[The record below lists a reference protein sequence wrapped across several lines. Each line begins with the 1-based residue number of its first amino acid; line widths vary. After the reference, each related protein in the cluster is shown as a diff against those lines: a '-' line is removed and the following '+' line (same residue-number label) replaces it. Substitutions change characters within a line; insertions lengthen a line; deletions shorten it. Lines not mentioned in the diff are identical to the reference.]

1 MKTEVSTSTNP
12 APAKAPVYFVS
23 LGCPKNLV
31 DSQVMLGMLTK
42 DRYTI
47 TQTPEEAEVVIVN
60 TCSFI
65 EASKEESIETI
76 LEMADLKET
85 ATCKVLV
92 ASGCLPQ
99 RYHKQLEAEMP
110 EVDLFIGTG
119 QYHRITELL
128 DAHGKARELG
138 APLPKRSYIDQPAF
152 IHTENDPRMHTG
164 PIHSAF
170 LKLSEGCNR
179 RCAFCIIPTLR
190 GDVRSRTVESLVAE
204 AKTLAARGVR
214 ELNLVAQDLTHYGLD
229 FKYASP
235 EAGLLP
241 ARLETLLTELVK
253 IEDIDWIRLHYVYP
267 DQFSDELIEIV
278 AREPKIVKYLDM
290 PIQHTSDRVLRSM
303 NRRLTKARLFGLI
316 EKLRAKIPE
325 LVFRT
330 SVIVGFPG
338 ETEEDFE
345 ELCRDIEGLALDH
358 VGVFRFSKEEGTKA
372 GEMGDQ
378 VHAATKRRRSK
389 KLTEILQRQSSTRNE
404 KYVGRKAVIL
414 LEGSSEESELLLQGR
429 MPTQAA
435 EIDGRVLVNDVS
447 YLGFEAEDLRPG
459 DFVEVEIVEAMPH
472 DLVGKAL
479 RIVKKGFTASDAASA
494 TGLRT
499 EIPVER
505 PDAREA
511 SARPDAREAVIPRL
525 APVPLG
531 HSMTH

>member
-1 MKTEVSTSTNP
+1 MKTENLNRTETQTPTQSP
-12 APAKAPVYFVS
+12 GAKSPVYFVS

-47 TQTPEEAEVVIVN
+47 TQNPEDAEVIIVN

-65 EASKEESIETI
+65 QASKEESIETI
-76 LEMADLKET
+76 LEMSDLKES
-85 ATCKVLV
+85 ANCKVLV

-99 RYHKQLEAEMP
+99 RYHKQLETEMP
-110 EVDLFIGTG
+110 EVDMFIGTG

-152 IHTENDPRMHTG
+152 IHTETDPRMHTG
-164 PIHSAF
+164 PLHSAF

-190 GDVRSRTVESLVAE
+190 GDVRSRTVESLVIE
-204 AKTLAARGVR
+204 TKEIAARGVR
-214 ELNLVAQDLTHYGLD
+214 ELNLVAQDLTHYGID
-229 FKYASP
+229 FKYQSP
-235 EAGLLP
+235 QPGMVP
-241 ARLETLLTELVK
+241 AKLETLLTELCKVDG
-253 IEDIDWIRLHYVYP
+253 IEWIRLHYVYP
-267 DQFSDELIEIV
+267 DQFSDELIEV
-278 AREPKIVKYLDM
+278 MAREPKIVKYLDM
-290 PIQHTSDRVLRSM
+290 PIQHTNDKVLRSM
-303 NRRLTKARLFGLI
+303 NRRLTKAKLFALI
-316 EKLRAKIPE
+316 EKLRTKIPG

-338 ETEEDFE
+338 ESEAEFE
-345 ELCRDIEGLALDH
+345 ELCSDIQGLALDH

-372 GEMGDQ
+372 GEMGEQ
-378 VHAATKRRRSK
+378 IHAATKRRRGK
-389 KLTEILQRQSSTRNE
+389 KLTEILQIQSAARNE
-404 KYVGRKAVIL
+404 KYIGQKITIM

-435 EIDGRVLVNDVS
+435 EIDGRVLINDVS
-447 YLGFEAEDLRPG
+447 YLGFEADSLRPG

-479 RIVKKGFTASDAASA
+479 RIVSRGLTMTEAASA
-494 TGLRT
+494 GLKT
-499 EIPVER
+499 
-505 PDAREA
+505 
-511 SARPDAREAVIPRL
+511 VIPAERRL
-525 APVPLG
+525 SSAAA
-531 HSMTH
+531 H

>member
-1 MKTEVSTSTNP
+1 MNDQSVST
-12 APAKAPVYFVS
+12 APSKAPVYFVS

-47 TQTPEEAEVVIVN
+47 TQSPEEAEVIIVN

-76 LEMADLKET
+76 LEMSDFKET
-85 ATCKVLV
+85 AKCKVLV

-128 DAHGKARELG
+128 DAYGKARELG

-152 IHTENDPRMHTG
+152 IHTERDPRMHTG
-164 PIHSAF
+164 PLHSAF

-190 GDVRSRTVESLVAE
+190 GDVRSRTVESLVTE
-204 AKTLAARGVR
+204 AKGLAAQGVR
-214 ELNLVAQDLTHYGLD
+214 ELNLVAQDLTHYGID
-229 FKYASP
+229 FKYKAP
-235 EAGLLP
+235 EAGAMD
-241 ARLETLLTELVK
+241 ARLETLLGELCK
-253 IEDIDWIRLHYVYP
+253 IDGIEWIRLHYVYP
-267 DQFSDELIEIV
+267 DQFSDELIEV
-278 AREPKIVKYLDM
+278 MAREPKIVKYLDM

-316 EKLRAKIPE
+316 EKLRAKIPG

-378 VHAATKRRRSK
+378 IHAATKRRRSK

-404 KYVGRKAVIL
+404 KYVGQKVAIL
-414 LEGSSEESELLLQGR
+414 LEGSSEETELLLQGR

-435 EIDGRVLVNDVS
+435 EIDGRVLINDVS
-447 YLGFEAEDLRPG
+447 YLGFEAEGLRPG
-459 DFVEVEIVEAMPH
+459 DFIEVEIVEAMPH

-479 RIVKKGFTASDAASA
+479 RILSKGLTTAEAAA
-494 TGLRT
+494 GLRT

-505 PDAREA
+505 PDARDQA
-511 SARPDAREAVIPRL
+511 AREALIPRL
-525 APVPLG
+525 APVALT